1 MLGHRDVVPTL
12 SDVNGAILVKSER
25 ELLDLLLSSKLAF
38 EKAELP
44 TFTSDFIGGDL
55 DKMERK
61 IESRDDM
68 SSSEL
73 LSSVLLLFFVLSCSI
88 TTGGNLLSGGG
99 PAL

>member
-1 MLGHRDVVPTL
+1 MLGHRDVVPSL
-12 SDVNGAILVKSER
+12 SVVNGEILVKSER
-25 ELLDLLLSSKLAF
+25 EVAF

-44 TFTSDFIGGDL
+44 TFNSDLIGGDR
-55 DKMERK
+55 DKIERN

-68 SSSEL
+68 SSSQL
-73 LSSVLLLFFVLSCSI
+73 PSSVPPLFFVLSCSI